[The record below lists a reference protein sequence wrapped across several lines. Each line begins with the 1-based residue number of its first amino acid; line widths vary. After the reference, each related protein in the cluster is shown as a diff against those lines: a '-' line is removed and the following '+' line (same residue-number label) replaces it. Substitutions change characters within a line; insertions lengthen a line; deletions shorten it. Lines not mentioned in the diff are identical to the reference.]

1 MPRAFVRAS
10 MQAVVANALESCGIA
25 RSAAAP
31 TAAIVAGTRLPQES
45 FVPPSKLADQP
56 ATPAGKPLPPGPER
70 LRPIADEL
78 MLAMAQR
85 RQISPHTSRPGGLTL
100 ADSYLVADEVRE
112 RRRLRGEVPVGR
124 KIGFTN
130 RQIWAEYDVWAPI
143 WGTVYSSTLHLVSD
157 RPNEAAACFDVA
169 HLREPRIEPEI
180 VFGLG
185 QAPRAGM
192 SADELMDCIAWVA
205 HGFELV
211 QSLYPGWKFAAAD
224 TVAAFGL
231 HGALWLGP
239 RTEWPTDAVARSGW
253 QHALEHFEIDLLC
266 DGVVADRGQ
275 ASHVLD
281 GPLHA
286 LRHLV
291 DLLGDE
297 PAAPALQAGELVST
311 GTLTRALPVQS
322 GQTWST
328 RLYGLDLP
336 GLRLTMA

>member
-1 MPRAFVRAS
+1 MPLSSPSDPADTTAS
-10 MQAVVANALESCGIA
+10 QHRQS
-25 RSAAAP
+25 
-31 TAAIVAGTRLPQES
+31 
-45 FVPPSKLADQP
+45 
-56 ATPAGKPLPPGPER
+56 
-70 LRPIADEL
+70 IADEL
-78 MLAMAQR
+78 MSATAQR
-85 RQISPHTSRPGGLTL
+85 RQIRPYTSRPGGLTL
-100 ADSYLVADEVRE
+100 ADAYLVADEVCK

-130 RQIWAEYDVWAPI
+130 RQIWAEYEVWAPI
-143 WGTVYSSTLHLVSD
+143 WGTVYNSTLHLLHD
-157 RPNEAAACFDVA
+157 QPHEAPARFDVA

-185 QAPRAGM
+185 QSPRAGM

-211 QSLYPGWKFAAAD
+211 QSIYPGWKFAAAD

-239 RTEWPTDAVARSGW
+239 RTELPSDAAARSRW
-253 QHALEHFEIDLLC
+253 QSALEQFEIELLC
-266 DGVVADRGQ
+266 DGEVADRGR

-291 DLLGDE
+291 DLLGAD
-297 PAAPALQAGELVST
+297 PAAASLQAGELIST
-311 GTLTRALPVQS
+311 GTLTRALPVHA

-328 RLYGLDLP
+328 RLHGLDLP
-336 GLRLTMA
+336 GLRLAIA

>member
-1 MPRAFVRAS
+1 M
-10 MQAVVANALESCGIA
+10 
-25 RSAAAP
+25 
-31 TAAIVAGTRLPQES
+31 
-45 FVPPSKLADQP
+45 PPSNPADPPDTSTGQRNTADLLDSTGQRHTTAGHAIPANNEKLQVI
-56 ATPAGKPLPPGPER
+56 T
-70 LRPIADEL
+70 DEL
-78 MLAMAQR
+78 MSAAAQR
-85 RQISPHTSRPGGLTL
+85 RQIDPYSSRPGGLTL
-100 ADSYLVADEVRE
+100 ADAYGVADEVRK

-143 WGTVYSSTLHLVSD
+143 WGTVYNSTLHLLRD
-157 RPNEAAACFDVA
+157 QRHEAAARFDVS

-185 QAPRAGM
+185 QTPEAGM
-192 SADELMDCIAWVA
+192 SADELMGCIAWVA

-211 QSLYPGWKFAAAD
+211 QSIYPGWKFAAAD

-239 RTEWPTDAVARSGW
+239 RVELPSDTAARSRW
-253 QHALEHFEIDLLC
+253 QQALAGFEIELLC
-266 DGVVADRGQ
+266 DDVVVDRGQ

-281 GPLHA
+281 GPLFA

-291 DLLGDE
+291 ELLGAD

-311 GTLTRALPVQS
+311 GTLTRALPVRA

-328 RLYGLDLP
+328 RLNGLDLHGLDLP
-336 GLRLTMA
+336 GLRLAIA